1 MALSEDC
8 TPEQEQLQLWRNL
21 ATALRQRQRADRLAA
36 IVQALLNRMWDCV
49 RDGMQGL
56 WREQLCL

>member
-1 MALSEDC
+1 MTLSEEL

-36 IVQALLNRMWDCV
+36 IVQALLNRM
-49 RDGMQGL
+49 
-56 WREQLCL
+56 